1 MWNRLLETGLGTS
14 LLMSNEL
21 DIKVVLTQG
30 RCPVMDLLDRPL
42 ALFYDAR
49 RARTLDVL
57 LSSSTPLTGRAV
69 ARQARLSPTTA
80 NLALED
86 LETAGLAHCQVVG
99 RAHFWQL
106 HDDNVLVC
114 QIRQLAR
121 VQDEDAAQVVVDAL
135 GAEPV
140 SVTLF
145 GSTARG
151 ESSPDSDV
159 DLLVVAASRSQDLL
173 FRRRAHR
180 VSTALRSVLGRPVHV
195 IVMDTDKLF
204 RQRDSEFVT
213 EVLRDGRMLRGTAI
227 QELVS

>member
-1 MWNRLLETGLGTS
+1 
-14 LLMSNEL
+14 
-21 DIKVVLTQG
+21 
-30 RCPVMDLLDRPL
+30 MDLLDRPL

-69 ARQARLSPTTA
+69 ARRARLSPTTA
-80 NLALED
+80 NLALGD
-86 LETAGLAHCQVVG
+86 LETAGLVHCQAVG
-99 RAHFWQL
+99 RAHLWQL
-106 HDDNVLVC
+106 RDDNALVC

-121 VQDEDAAQVVVDAL
+121 VQDQDAAQVVVDAL

-151 ESSPDSDV
+151 ESGPDSDV
-159 DLLVVAASRSQDLL
+159 DLLVVAANRAQDLL

-180 VSTALRSVLGRPVHV
+180 VSTSLLSALGRPVHV
-195 IVMDTDKLF
+195 IVMDRDKLI

-213 EVLRDGRMLRGTAI
+213 EVLRDGRMLRGTEI